1 MLRRGAGQGEGMT
14 LSQQPELP
22 ETAKAV
28 LITRAGGPEVLELR
42 DVPVAPPGAGEV
54 LVRVRAAGVNPVDAK
69 IRKGTRGAIT
79 EPKRVGADAAGEVVA
94 AGEGVSFRPGDAV
107 IGWGQ
112 PGTYAEYVTGPAA
125 KWTPKPEAVGFAEGA
140 ALGVPVSTAY
150 QCLRSLGLRSGET
163 LLVHAGAGAVGQ
175 AAVQFAK
182 LWGAEVVATASER
195 NHDKLRALGATPVA
209 YGDGLLERVR
219 EAAPQGIDRV
229 LEAAGTQEA
238 IEVSLAL
245 VDDPA
250 RIVEIVVPGW
260 AAEYGVTVFSGG
272 LPGSMTPEAN
282 ALRDE
287 AIPYAA
293 RLMADGRFTVEI
305 GERLP
310 LAEAA
315 RAHELVETGHAQGK
329 IVLNP

>member
-1 MLRRGAGQGEGMT
+1 MT
-14 LSQQPELP
+14 SPSQPELP

-42 DVPVAPPGAGEV
+42 DVPVAAPGPGEV

-69 IRKGTRGAIT
+69 IRKGSRGDIT
-79 EPKRVGADAAGEVVA
+79 EPKRIGADASGVVVA
-94 AGEGVSFRPGDAV
+94 AGEGVTFRPGDEV

-125 KWTPKPEAVGFAEGA
+125 KWTPKPAEVSFPEGA
-140 ALGVPVSTAY
+140 ALGVPGGTAY
-150 QCLRSLGLRSGET
+150 QCLKSVGLVPGET

-182 LWGAEVVATASER
+182 LWGANVVATASES
-195 NHDKLRALGATPVA
+195 NHERLRTLGAVPVT
-209 YGDGLLERVR
+209 YGDGLLDRVR

-229 LEAAGTQEA
+229 LEAAGTDEA
-238 IEVSLAL
+238 LEVSLAL
-245 VDDPA
+245 VDDPT

-260 AAEYGVTVFSGG
+260 AAEHGVTVFSGG

-287 AIPYAA
+287 AIPYTAKLIA
-293 RLMADGRFTVEI
+293 EGRFSVEL
-305 GERLP
+305 GEAFA
-310 LAEAA
+310 LADAA
-315 RAHELVETGHAQGK
+315 RAHELVETGHPRGK
-329 IVLNP
+329 IVLTP